1 WEDVDALRSK
11 FPSFN
16 LEDKVDFYGDGIV
29 MKPKGSNILE
39 TNDSAN
45 DERHDAL
52 ANKAAKCGEVQPIRK
67 SNRMHKE
74 HAMWKDYVK
83 N

>member
-1 WEDVDALRSK
+1 
-11 FPSFN
+11 
-16 LEDKVDFYGDGIV
+16 DGIV

-39 TNDSAN
+39 ANDSANEANDSAN
-45 DERHDAL
+45 DERNDAL
-52 ANKAAKCGEVQPIRK
+52 TNKAAKCGEVQPIRK
-67 SNRMHKE
+67 SNRMRKE